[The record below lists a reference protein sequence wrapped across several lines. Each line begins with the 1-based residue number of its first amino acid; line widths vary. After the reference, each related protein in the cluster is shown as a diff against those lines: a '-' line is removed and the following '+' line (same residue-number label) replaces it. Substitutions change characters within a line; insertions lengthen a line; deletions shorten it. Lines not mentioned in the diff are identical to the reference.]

1 MKTLCLLAWLGLA
14 SACSSTGVRCDTRL
28 RPINLPQPPL
38 NGMPATAPTTKVPAG
53 TSPTPKVPA
62 LTSPSRKL
70 PALSSPTP
78 NTPAVTSGSGSPE
91 KP

>member
-1 MKTLCLLAWLGLA
+1 MKVFGLLASLALA
-14 SACSSTGVRCDTRL
+14 SACSSSGVRCDTRL

-38 NGMPATAPTTKVPAG
+38 NGLPATVPATNVPAG
-53 TSPTPKVPA
+53 TSPTSKVPA
-62 LTSPSRKL
+62 RTTSSPKL

-78 NTPAVTSGSGSPE
+78 NTLAVTSGSGSPE